1 MIYSHSTN
9 LPRNLHGIVL
19 NSMNRLLQW
28 LEVFR
33 KMELH
38 LFLLVPLTETGT
50 EMNQQDNV
58 LFLEPERPSLVK
70 DSAHQRPSLVKD
82 SAGS

>member
-1 MIYSHSTN
+1 
-9 LPRNLHGIVL
+9 
-19 NSMNRLLQW
+19 
-28 LEVFR
+28 
-33 KMELH
+33 MELH